1 MRRLIKYLVLI
12 LLLVIPNFAFS
23 IQHGISKRTLGY
35 YWGAQMNWGP
45 YRTYSSLYFN
55 FLRNDP
61 IEVMNPKQEYRV
73 FTRLLEKIY
82 APHYFL
88 LQGTIYP
95 AATMSS
101 FIETDN
107 PRFFKR
113 FKTYFDL
120 NLLRAVGGGYE
131 EPYAVSVFLGNL
143 IFFSRENILD
153 TLTCTERRQTG
164 SALGGFLISGGQW
177 HIQDNIRI
185 ADWWYEIM
193 LMLGGSLNETSIR
206 RIEWNFRTGLKFHQN
221 PLPADVAVVTI
232 QRDHS
237 EWKYRGWSLKRNSS
251 FKYICHFPIGK
262 DARHLPFTSRHYF
275 IFSKKYPLPKPIFGI
290 NFLFKFGLGVDWE
303 YIKEFDRQPRTF
315 NSQET
320 SSLSWVIQP
329 NIDVD
334 F

>member
-1 MRRLIKYLVLI
+1 MRRLIKYLVL
-12 LLLVIPNFAFS
+12 LLLLIIPNFVFS
-23 IQHGISKRTLGY
+23 FQLGISKRTLGY
-35 YWGAQMNWGP
+35 YWGAQTTLGP
-45 YRTYSSLYFN
+45 YRSYSSLYIN
-55 FLRNDP
+55 FLRNAP
-61 IEVMNPKQEYRV
+61 IEVMNPKQEYQI

-95 AATMSS
+95 TATISS
-101 FIETDN
+101 FVETDN
-107 PRFFKR
+107 PKLFNRFN
-113 FKTYFDL
+113 TYFDL

-131 EPYAVSVFLGNL
+131 EPYAVSIFLGNL
-143 IFFSRENILD
+143 IFFSRDRIIN
-153 TLTCTERRQTG
+153 TLNRSERKQTG
-164 SALGGFLISGGQW
+164 SALGGFLISGGHW

-185 ADWWYEIM
+185 DDWWYEI
-193 LMLGGSLNETSIR
+193 LFMLGGSLNETSVR

-221 PLPADVAVVTI
+221 PLPADVASVTI

-237 EWKYRGWSLKRNSS
+237 EWKYRGWSLLRNSG
-251 FKYICHFPIGK
+251 FKYICHFPVGE

-275 IFSKKYPLPKPIFGI
+275 ILSKKYPWPKPIFGI
-290 NFLFKFGLGVDWE
+290 NFLLKFGLGVDWE
-303 YIKEFDRQPRTF
+303 YIKEFDRQQRTF
-315 NSQET
+315 FSKET